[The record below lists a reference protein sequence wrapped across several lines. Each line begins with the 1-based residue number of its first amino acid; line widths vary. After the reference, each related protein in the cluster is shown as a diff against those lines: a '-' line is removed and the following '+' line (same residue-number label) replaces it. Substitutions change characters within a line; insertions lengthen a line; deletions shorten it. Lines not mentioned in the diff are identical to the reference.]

1 MQITT
6 VCTCS
11 VKVQSGYQNNLSVFQ
26 MLDPEGINIS
36 FNNTGFCLGSASV
49 PRELILSTKRD
60 VSGSC
65 LNTSL
70 GDEKPALKIF
80 QEKDCGT
87 HSV

>member
-1 MQITT
+1 M
-6 VCTCS
+6 
-11 VKVQSGYQNNLSVFQ
+11 KVQSGYQNNLTDFQ
-26 MLDPEGINIS
+26 MLKGVNIPFS
-36 FNNTGFCLGSASV
+36 NAGFCRGSASV
-49 PRELILSTKRD
+49 PRELVLSTKRD

-80 QEKDCGT
+80 QEKDIDCGT

>member
-1 MQITT
+1 M
-6 VCTCS
+6 
-11 VKVQSGYQNNLSVFQ
+11 KVQSGYRNNLSVFQ
-26 MLDPEGINIS
+26 TLEGVNIT

-49 PRELILSTKRD
+49 PRELILSTKGD

-70 GDEKPALKIF
+70 DDEKPALKIF
-80 QEKDCGT
+80 QEKDRGT